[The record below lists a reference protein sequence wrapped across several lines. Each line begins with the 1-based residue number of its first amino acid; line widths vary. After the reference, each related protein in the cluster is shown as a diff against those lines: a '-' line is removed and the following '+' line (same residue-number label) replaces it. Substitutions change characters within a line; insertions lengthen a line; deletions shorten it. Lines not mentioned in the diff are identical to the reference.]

1 MNGRVLDRLKNAL
14 IVLLLLC
21 IVVLTLMALPPG
33 VAQSLR
39 LPPDT
44 VIHRLTGDAP
54 PGLLTAP
61 DWNRRK
67 DDILAAITAALRQN
81 GCVQGCLYRRSG

>member
-33 VAQSLR
+33 V
-39 LPPDT
+39 
-44 VIHRLTGDAP
+44 V
-54 PGLLTAP
+54 
-61 DWNRRK
+61 
-67 DDILAAITAALRQN
+67 
-81 GCVQGCLYRRSG
+81 